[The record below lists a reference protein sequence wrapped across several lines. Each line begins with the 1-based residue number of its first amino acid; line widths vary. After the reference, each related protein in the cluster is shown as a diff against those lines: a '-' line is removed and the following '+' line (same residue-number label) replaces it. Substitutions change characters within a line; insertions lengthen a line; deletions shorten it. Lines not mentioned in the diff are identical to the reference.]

1 MIRIE
6 NHCVGCTDLGMHCI
20 GSHCRNRHVE
30 VHYCDKCDPNCVQ
43 PLHKVLEVDG
53 EELCEDCLKE
63 KFRKE

>member
-1 MIRIE
+1 MVKIE
-6 NHCVGCTDLGMHCI
+6 NHCVGCTTVGLHCI

-30 VHYCDKCDPNCVQ
+30 RHYCDRCEQELYDGAIY
-43 PLHKVLEVDG
+43 EVDG